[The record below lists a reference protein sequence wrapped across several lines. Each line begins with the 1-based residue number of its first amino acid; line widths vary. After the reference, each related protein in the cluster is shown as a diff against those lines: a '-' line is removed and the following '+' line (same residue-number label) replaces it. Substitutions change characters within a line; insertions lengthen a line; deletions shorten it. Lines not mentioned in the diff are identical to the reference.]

1 MKELEGKRL
10 LILGGS
16 LWKKTIKQFAEDNN
30 IVLVATGNDQ
40 SAGIFEI
47 ATEKYNVNSI
57 DAVEMKKLIKEKNID
72 GVYMGGSETVISAA
86 CGYLNEMNMPCYCTK
101 EQWNAL
107 QNKINFKKLCIQNN
121 LPVVPQYEINENV
134 ISIDENEYPL
144 IVKPAD
150 GCGSNGFSICKNE
163 SELKVGI
170 CKAKKNS
177 PTESVIVEKY
187 VENMGN
193 VVFYTVSNGIIY
205 FSGLSDKYSVQYKKQ
220 GSYVGGLFIYESK
233 YTNEFRMKFEKKIQ
247 KMINSIGIK
256 EGSFWIEVFHNKE
269 QYYFNEVGYRYGGS
283 ASIYPTNYMYGIN
296 QVAMDMYYALTGRSK
311 INGYKSMF
319 AADVLRKKYYAVYPI
334 HIKPGEIAKIEG
346 VENIKCI
353 KNIIEILIVKNIGD
367 KVLDTGSFNQAG
379 ALIHIVFDKKE
390 ELIEIINEIHNK
402 FKFLDT
408 TNNNLV
414 NRMLDVSTIKL

>member
-16 LWKKTIKQFAEDNN
+16 LWKKTIKQFAEENN

-47 ATEKYNVNSI
+47 ATEKYNVNST
-57 DAVEMKKLIKEKNID
+57 DAAEMKKLIKEKNID

-170 CKAKKNS
+170 YRAKKNS
-177 PTESVIVEKY
+177 PTERVIVEKY

-233 YTNEFRMKFEKKIQ
+233 YTNEFRKKFEKKIQ

-296 QVAMDMYYALTGRSK
+296 QVAMDMHYALTGRSK

-334 HIKPGEIAKIEG
+334 HIKAGEIAKIEG
-346 VENIKCI
+346 VENIECI
-353 KNIIEILIVKNIGD
+353 KNIIEVLIVKNVGD

-402 FKFLDT
+402 LKFLDP

-414 NRMLDVSTIKL
+414 NRMLDVSIIKL